1 MKINQQLSIIID
13 QVLKTLY
20 PEAEINFVL
29 EHPADLTHGDYA
41 LTVAMKLAKQLGRNP
56 REIAEEIIASLSHHK
71 ELHSIVDKMEVAGPG
86 FINLTILP
94 EVFSTNLQTIDENFG
109 KNTLLEKKKAIVEYT
124 DPNPFK
130 VLHIGHLMNNTLGES
145 FSRIIEWSGAEI
157 KRACYQGDVGMH
169 VAKSLWGII
178 AMGVENIPK
187 EKSLSEQVVYL
198 GQAYAK
204 GSTAY
209 SEGEENVSEA
219 IKKINKQVY
228 EQSDETLNDLYAWG
242 RLVSL
247 DYFELQYKILGTKF
261 DYYFFESKVAS
272 TGMALV
278 DEYLQKGI
286 FEESKGAIIFPGE
299 KYDLHTRVFK
309 NAEGLP
315 TYEAKELGL
324 AKIKY
329 ETYPYDLSVV
339 VTGNEINQ
347 YFQVLL
353 KAMSFIYP
361 ELQEK
366 TKHIGH
372 GMLRLPSGKM
382 SSRTGSIIAAEDL
395 INQVQEQVLARDT
408 VSDSEVAMKISIA
421 AIKFS
426 ILSQSAGSD
435 IIFDFEK
442 SLSFEGDTGPYLQY
456 TYARSKSVLRKAES
470 LGLQA
475 IAELPADW
483 QTTEVEKIVLRLP
496 EEVEKSLKNY
506 SSHYIANYLLLLAHT
521 YNSWY
526 GNTKIIEEGNP
537 QTSYK
542 LALTKAVAQTIKNG
556 LWLLGIEIVEE
567 M

>member
-1 MKINQQLSIIID
+1 MNINKQLSIIIE

-20 PEAEINFVL
+20 PDASIDFVL
-29 EHPADLTHGDYA
+29 EHPADLAHGDYA
-41 LTVAMKLAKQLGRNP
+41 LTVAMKLAKQLGKNP
-56 REIAEEIIASLSHHK
+56 REIAEEILASLSHHK
-71 ELHSIVDKMEVAGPG
+71 ELHQLVEKIEIAGPG
-86 FINLTILP
+86 FINFTILP
-94 EVFSTNLQTIDENFG
+94 KIFSAELKTVDQSFG
-109 KNTLLEKKKAIVEYT
+109 KNTRLEKKKAIVEYT

-145 FSRIIEWSGAEI
+145 LSRIIEWSGAEI

-169 VAKSLWGII
+169 VAKSLWGLIE
-178 AMGVENIPK
+178 MGEEHLPK
-187 EKSLSEQVVYL
+187 EASLSEQVAYL

-209 SEGEENVSEA
+209 SEGEENVQNE
-219 IKKINKQVY
+219 IKKINKHVY
-228 EQSDETLNDLYAWG
+228 EASDEKIMDLYNWG
-242 RLVSL
+242 RQVSL
-247 DYFELQYKILGTKF
+247 DYFETQYKQLGTTF

-278 DEYLQKGI
+278 DEYLKKGI
-286 FEESKGAIIFPGE
+286 FEVSKGAIIFPGE

-309 NAEGLP
+309 NTEGIP

-329 ETYPYDLSVV
+329 ETYPYDLSIV

-366 TKHIGH
+366 TVHIGH

-382 SSRTGSIIAAEDL
+382 SSRTGSVIAAEDL
-395 INQVQEQVLARDT
+395 IAQVHEQVMQRETVKDAELAT
-408 VSDSEVAMKISIA
+408 KI
-421 AIKFS
+421 AIGALKFS
-426 ILSQSAGSD
+426 ILSQAAGSD

-456 TYARSKSVLRKAES
+456 TYARSKSIIRKAKEQGLES
-470 LGLQA
+470 DLGL
-475 IAELPADW
+475 PKDW
-483 QTTEVEKIVLRLP
+483 STTDVEKLILRLP
-496 EEVEKSLKNY
+496 EEVEKSLHHY
-506 SSHYIANYLLLLAHT
+506 SSHYIANYLLRLAHG

-526 GNTKIIEEGNP
+526 GNTKIIEKDNP
-537 QTSYK
+537 QTAYK
-542 LALTKAVAQTIKNG
+542 LAIVQAVAQTIKNG
-556 LWLLGIEIVEE
+556 LWLLGIEVVEE

>member
-1 MKINQQLSIIID
+1 MEIKNQLSIIIE
-13 QVLKTLY
+13 QVLTTLY
-20 PEAEINFVL
+20 PDVNVEFAL
-29 EHPADLTHGDYA
+29 EHPADLSHGDYA
-41 LTVAMKLAKQLGRNP
+41 LTVAMKLAKALGKNP
-56 REIAEEIIASLSHHK
+56 RAIAEEILASLSHHK
-71 ELHSIVDKMEVAGPG
+71 ELHELVEKIEIAGPG
-86 FINLTILP
+86 FINFTLLP
-94 EVFSTNLQTIDENFG
+94 SVFSEGIKTINEDFG
-109 KNTLLEKKKAIVEYT
+109 KNTKLENKKAIVEYT

-145 FSRIIEWSGAEI
+145 LSRIIQWSGAET

-169 VAKSLWGII
+169 VAKSLWGLL
-178 AMGVENIPK
+178 AMGEEYIPK
-187 EKSLSEQVVYL
+187 EKSLSEQVAYL

-209 SEGEENVSEA
+209 SEGEENVQEE
-219 IKKINKQVY
+219 IKQINKHVY
-228 EQSDETLNDLYAWG
+228 EQSDEKIMDLYNWG
-242 RLVSL
+242 RQVSL
-247 DYFELQYKILGTKF
+247 EYFETQYKQLGTTF

-272 TGMALV
+272 TGIALV

-286 FEESKGAIIFPGE
+286 FEESKGAVIFPGE

-309 NAEGLP
+309 NTEGIP

-329 ETYPYDLSVV
+329 ETYPYDLSIV

-366 TKHIGH
+366 TVHIGH

-382 SSRTGSIIAAEDL
+382 SSRTGSVIAAEDL
-395 INQVQEQVLARDT
+395 INQVKEQVMQRDT
-408 VSDSEVAMKISIA
+408 VTNDDIANKISIA
-421 AIKFS
+421 ALKFS

-442 SLSFEGDTGPYLQY
+442 SISFEGDTGPYLQY
-456 TYARSKSVLRKAES
+456 TYARINSVLRKAKGQ
-470 LGLQA
+470 GLEPNN
-475 IAELPADW
+475 ELPQGW
-483 QTTEVEKIVLRLP
+483 STTDLEKIVLRLP
-496 EEVEKSLKNY
+496 EEVEKSLTNY
-506 SSHYIANYLLLLAHT
+506 SSHYIANYLLHLAHT

-526 GNTKIIEEGNP
+526 GNTKIIDAENGETG
-537 QTSYK
+537 YK
-542 LALTKAVAQTIKNG
+542 LYLSKAVAQTIKNG
-556 LWLLGIEIVEE
+556 LWLLGIEVVEE